1 MHRKGHTTRRRKMK
15 GGYYG
20 AAGPIPGTTGAMQWN
35 KGLEVAPPAH
45 VKTGG
50 RRRKSSKKSSKRS
63 RKIKGGMA
71 FCPPDMSA
79 PGPNGMCA
87 DGSEPLTD
95 GPTGGRKRST
105 RRRKMKGGGSFGAV
119 SASFQGQG
127 VNGMAHHVPVSVR
140 TPVGSAAGGSFN
152 NFMAKPGS
160 SFGI

>member
-1 MHRKGHTTRRRKMK
+1 MARKSRSRTTRRRKMK

-35 KGLEVAPPAH
+35 SSNEVSPPPH

-50 RRRKSSKKSSKRS
+50 RRRKSK
-63 RKIKGGMA
+63 KGG
-71 FCPPDMSA
+71 
-79 PGPNGMCA
+79 
-87 DGSEPLTD
+87 
-95 GPTGGRKRST
+95 
-105 RRRKMKGGGSFGAV
+105 RRTRKMRGGGSFGAV

-127 VNGMAHHVPVSVR
+127 VNGSAIHVPVSIR
-140 TPVGSAAGGSFN
+140 GAPGNAAGGSFN